1 MVVKEMSKLAIY
13 RLHAVDT
20 VRNELQLS
28 TELMSPWVANLR
40 YAFQDKLNLY
50 MISEFMPCGDL
61 SYYLHVKKKRF
72 D

>member
-40 YAFQDKLNLY
+40 YAF
-50 MISEFMPCGDL
+50 
-61 SYYLHVKKKRF
+61 
-72 D
+72 